1 MKVLQFTIPVQEDKA
16 IIARVDRLP
25 FFYPYLHRHKE
36 TQITWVQQ
44 GEGTLMVN
52 NQMHPFETNS
62 LYFIGA
68 NQPHIFKSSPSYHNP
83 KSTKSI
89 VSLDIFF
96 DPEIISKTLL
106 NINELK
112 PLQFFLKKIQTGF
125 KIPQNLVP
133 TISNKMLLINQSDDT
148 ILKTLYFI
156 ELLQDLK
163 NIEDPEL
170 LSSERSIISTE
181 TDGIRIS
188 QIYNFI
194 LQNFDKDISLEDVA
208 KKAFM
213 TPQAFCRF
221 FKKHTRHTFVS
232 FLNEIRVNEAC
243 KLFLDGNYE
252 GISTIAYKCGF
263 NSITNFNRVF
273 KSVTGKSPK
282 LYKENL
288 LKKME
293 LNYA

>member
-1 MKVLQFTIPVQEDKA
+1 MKVLQFTIPMQDDKA
-16 IIARVDRLP
+16 IMSRVDRLP
-25 FFYPYLHRHKE
+25 YFYPYLHRHKE

-52 NQMHPFETNS
+52 NQMHAFETNS

-68 NQPHIFKSSPSYHNP
+68 NQPHIFKSNPSYHNP
-83 KSTKSI
+83 KSTKGI
-89 VSLDIFF
+89 ISLDIFF
-96 DPEIISKTLL
+96 NPDMITQTLL

-112 PLQFFLKKIQTGF
+112 PLQIFLKKFQNGF

-133 TISNKMLLINQSDDT
+133 TISNKMLLINQTDDT
-148 ILKTLYFI
+148 IIRTLYFI

-163 NIEDPEL
+163 NIDEPEL
-170 LSSERSIISTE
+170 LSSERSMISTE

-194 LQNFDKDISLEDVA
+194 LQNFDKDITLEDVA

-221 FKKHTRHTFVS
+221 FKKHTRHTFIS

-252 GISTIAYKCGF
+252 GISNIAYKCGF

-273 KSVTGKSPK
+273 KSVTSKSPK
-282 LYKENL
+282 TYKEEL
-288 LKKME
+288 MKKME